1 MTTLIQAGAVK
12 DGEWWVASFTL
23 AGRNYGTQAP
33 RIDQLQDMVADAA
46 SLMTGVEKVD
56 FDFDVAVTAC

>member
-1 MTTLIQAGAVK
+1 MTTLIQAQAVK
-12 DGEWWVASFTL
+12 DGKWWVASFNL
-23 AGRNYGTQAP
+23 DGRNYGTQAR

-56 FDFDVAVTAC
+56 FDVAVTAC

>member
-12 DGEWWVASFTL
+12 DREWWVASFTL
-23 AGRNYGTQAP
+23 DGRTYGTQA
-33 RIDQLQDMVADAA
+33 RSVDQLQDMVADAA

-56 FDFDVAVTAC
+56 FDVTVTAR

>member
-1 MTTLIQAGAVK
+1 MTTLIQAQAVK

-23 AGRNYGTQAP
+23 NGQNYGTQAR

-46 SLMTGVEKVD
+46 SLVTGVEKVD
-56 FDFDVAVTAC
+56 FDVTVTAC